1 MNYRS
6 SGSVIKGKTEI
17 CGAVQWKGCNGK
29 VLMWANTRQRD
40 QRKMS
45 VGRQLG
51 NMYLR
56 IVSV

>member
-56 IVSV
+56 IV